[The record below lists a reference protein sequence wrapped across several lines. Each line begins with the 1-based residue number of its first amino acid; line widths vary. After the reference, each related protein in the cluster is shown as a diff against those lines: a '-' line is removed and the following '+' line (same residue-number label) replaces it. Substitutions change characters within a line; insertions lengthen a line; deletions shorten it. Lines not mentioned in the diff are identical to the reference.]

1 MTELKTL
8 KELSFWGS
16 IPRSDDWKEDGFYV
30 PKERKNEEWIT
41 KEDLRQEAIK
51 WVNEWVKQVEYAETG
66 KEEQLLKSKCL
77 AFRDFFNLT
86 EEDLK

>member
-8 KELSFWGS
+8 KDLAF
-16 IPRSDDWKEDGFYV
+16 DGNRYEHKV
-30 PKERKNEEWIT
+30 NVAKIK
-41 KEDLRQEAIK
+41 QEAIK